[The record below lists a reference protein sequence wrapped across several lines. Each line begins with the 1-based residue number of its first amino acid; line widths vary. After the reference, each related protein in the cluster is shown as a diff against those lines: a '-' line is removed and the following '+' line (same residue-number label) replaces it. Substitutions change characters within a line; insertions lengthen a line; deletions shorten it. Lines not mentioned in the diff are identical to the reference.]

1 MIWKKARLAEMSS
14 HKMIAFL
21 SPEDR
26 RNKYVI
32 YHTLE
37 LQASKHRGVLRY
49 SESRAFTH
57 EELAKLCYTDLDS
70 LEKALLECKK
80 YELIHEEADGTL
92 IFLEEV
98 EIVSN
103 NPSSG
108 AMSDAERSRRYRE
121 RKRQKSI
128 EGAIVTAG
136 QDACGATEN
145 HAVTPRDAPA
155 VMQLPREE
163 KNRIIKE
170 EDKEIESTPHNP
182 PQGGEADVRAE
193 QDGHTEYPLERIQ
206 RAYDEAV
213 LTSGGKVREEHKEAF
228 CRFLYENGKLENTR
242 RIRNLPGYVKTLYP
256 SWIADGGHHADA
268 TQITREELAEWVREY
283 NPKVGDGE
291 KVTKEMEDGFWGWL
305 VAAGFKNGKGILM
318 TKWNIGGPITAW
330 VENRRKEAGRQGT
343 RQSVADDL
351 MHMRGLGVKP
361 WNIDFKRNE
370 TI

>member
-21 SPEDR
+21 STEDR

-70 LEKALLECKK
+70 LEKALAECKK

-103 NPSSG
+103 SPSSG

-128 EGAIVTAG
+128 ECAIGTVC
-136 QDACGATEN
+136 QDGCGATEN
-145 HAVTPRDAPA
+145 DTVTPRDAPA
-155 VMQLPREE
+155 VTQLPRED
-163 KNRIIKE
+163 KNRIRKE

-182 PQGGEADVRAE
+182 PQGGGADDRAKQE
-193 QDGHTEYPLERIQ
+193 DITEYPLERIQ
-206 RAYDEAV
+206 KAYDEAV
-213 LTSGGKVREEHKEAF
+213 LTSGGKVREEHREAF
-228 CRFLYENGKLENTR
+228 CLFLFENGKLENTR
-242 RIRNLPGYVKTLYP
+242 RIRNLSGYVKTLYQT
-256 SWIADGGHHADA
+256 WIANGGHHADA
-268 TQITREELAEWVREY
+268 PQITREELAEWVREY
-283 NPKVGDGE
+283 NPKVGEGE
-291 KVTKEMEDGFWGWL
+291 RVTKEMEDGFWGWL
-305 VAAGFKNGKGILM
+305 VAAGFKNGKGLLM
-318 TKWNIGGPITAW
+318 TKWNIGGTITAW
-330 VENRRKEAGRQGT
+330 VEKRRKEVGKTVT

-361 WNIDFKRNE
+361 WNIDFKRGE
-370 TI
+370 TV